1 MFAWLTPRFA
11 TLDAYPL
18 TKENSM
24 VQTDFRT
31 ALQGS
36 NEIEITVTCPV
47 HHRGGDDAAPVHG
60 DPQCVGCRDLP
71 GH

>member
-1 MFAWLTPRFA
+1 
-11 TLDAYPL
+11 
-18 TKENSM
+18 M